1 MGWAKKVRFDKR
13 AALFSSAAAIM
24 LWAAPVA
31 AQSRQSYNLPAGDA
45 AQNVQKIAVESGV
58 QVMAPNAD
66 LAGIKTNAVKGD
78 YTPVEALQ
86 RMLANTGLEVV
97 ASGENTVVIRRAVE
111 TAAVDAPIREETDPD
126 IIVTGSRIRR
136 PGFDTLEATIVT
148 SGELIA
154 QRGYTNVAQALDE
167 TPGFVASGVNPI
179 GATQGTFNAGQ
190 SFVDFLG
197 LGSQRTLTLIN
208 GRRAVS
214 SNSIAGSGNAA
225 APGQQVDLNVIP
237 VGLIERVE
245 TIAIGGAPIYGSDA
259 IAGTV
264 NIILK
269 DNYQGLSVTG
279 QYGVAERGDAPG
291 YSIRGLAGIN
301 FDEGRGNIAVSGEYH
316 KQEGILLSK
325 RSGLRYLLPNA
336 AGGPPDNVVTDDLV
350 LGYFTE
356 GGLPFDPNTFDF
368 IRDSGGNALQFQ
380 GGDLNR
386 YVEGENVLGPYFNG
400 GDGVRM
406 ANHYS
411 LLSPT
416 ERAIVSAIGHY
427 DLTPSVRVVFEGSY
441 ARSEGKE
448 LSEVAAFTS
457 PYVSGTILPVSVNN
471 PFISAAARNTLLANG
486 ITGDFVLAR
495 NFSDLLDRGG
505 LSVNTVNFYRF
516 VGGLEGKTSLFGEP
530 AAWNLSVNYGRSRA
544 ITESSYINESRFLAA
559 VDAVRDGS
567 GNIVCATGGNCIPFN
582 IFGENAFSDE
592 AANYVLD
599 RGRAVSLN
607 QQLVFTANF
616 NGALPFRISPEPIAF
631 NIGAEYRKEQG
642 EFTVNNVLAAGTSL
656 LGLDLASPY
665 LPGKGSFH
673 TKEIY
678 GELSIP
684 IVSESQ
690 DIPVIKNLSIDSSA
704 RYVDNSIA
712 GGDLTWAVGGRFAPR
727 LPGLLDG
734 LLLRGTYARSIR
746 APAVTELFSGA
757 SPTRGRIDDP
767 CSASNYQRGDNPT
780 VRAANC
786 AVALQAL
793 GVASPAAFN
802 PTTFAL
808 SPIGTISGNAALEN
822 EKARSWSAGIVYQ
835 PKLVSGL
842 RLSADWTQI
851 HLTGGIESLSIQ
863 QVLNACYDGV
873 DFPNA
878 PGCNQFR
885 RLTAAESGAGSA
897 NPTRVNGDIANGY
910 RSGYINTASLKFAG
924 MIVAAEYNFGMA
936 ALEKQGRIRLGVKA
950 FHNSKYELQT
960 TDSVPASNAVGG
972 VGLAKWSGQFN
983 VGYQGAALDLLL
995 QGIYTGPVKYD
1006 ILADPTTIADKDN
1019 NIGSYWRFNSTLGVR
1034 VNDRFSLQLVVN
1046 NLFDRQ
1052 PSASQIFS
1060 SSFGTYDLIGRR
1072 FLFSVT
1078 AGL

>member
-13 AALFSSAAAIM
+13 AALFGSAAAIM

-66 LAGIKTNAVKGD
+66 LAGIKTNPVKGD

-86 RMLANTGLEVV
+86 RMLADTGLEVV
-97 ASGENTVVIRRAVE
+97 ASGENTVVIRRATE

-148 SGELIA
+148 DAEVIA
-154 QRGYTNVAQALDE
+154 QRGYTNVAQVFDD

-179 GATQGTFNAGQ
+179 GASQGTFNAGQ

-197 LGSQRTLTLIN
+197 LGSQRTLALIN

-214 SNSIAGSGNAA
+214 SNSISGSGNSAS
-225 APGQQVDLNVIP
+225 PGQQVDLNVIP

-269 DNYQGLSVTG
+269 DKYQGLSVTG
-279 QYGVAERGDAPG
+279 QYGIAERGDAPG
-291 YSIRGLAGIN
+291 YSIRGLAGLN
-301 FDEGRGNIAVSGEYH
+301 FDEGRGNIAISGEYH
-316 KQEGILLSK
+316 EQKGMVLSE
-325 RSGLRYLLPNA
+325 RSGLRYAVPTPSSTPSNT
-336 AGGPPDNVVTDDLV
+336 VTNDLV
-350 LGYFTE
+350 YGYFTE

-368 IRDSGGNALQFQ
+368 IRDSSGRSLQFR
-380 GGDLNR
+380 GGDLQP
-386 YVEGENVLGPYFNG
+386 YVPGTNVRSVLFDG

-406 ANHYS
+406 ADHFS

-416 ERAIVSAIGHY
+416 KRAIVSAIGHY
-427 DLTPSVRVVFEGSY
+427 DLTPSIRMVFEGSY

-457 PYVSGTILPVSVNN
+457 PYVSGTILTVSANN
-471 PFISAAARNTLLANG
+471 PFISTAARNTLAANG

-505 LSVNTVNFYRF
+505 LTVNTVNFYRF

-530 AAWNLSVNYGRSRA
+530 AAWELSVNYGKSRA
-544 ITESSYINESRFLAA
+544 VTEMSYINNDRFLAA

-567 GNIVCATGGNCIPFN
+567 GNIVCASGGSCVPFN
-582 IFGENAFSDE
+582 VFGENAFTDE
-592 AANYVLD
+592 AAKYVLD

-607 QQLVFTANF
+607 QQFVATANF

-631 NIGAEYRKEQG
+631 NIGAEYRKEMG
-642 EFTVNNVLAAGTSL
+642 DFSVDRVLGAGATL
-656 LGLDLASPY
+656 LGLDLASPFS
-665 LPGKGSFH
+665 PNKGSYN
-673 TKEIY
+673 TKELY

-690 DIPVIKNLSIDSSA
+690 DIPIIKNLSVDSSA

-712 GGDLTWAVGGRFAPR
+712 GGDVTWAVGGRFAPR
-727 LPGLLDG
+727 LPGVLDG
-734 LLLRGTYARSIR
+734 LLLRGTYARAIR

-757 SPTRGRIDDP
+757 SPTRGAISDP
-767 CSASNYQRGDNPT
+767 CAPANYQRGDNAT
-780 VRAANC
+780 ARAANC
-786 AVALQAL
+786 AAALSAL
-793 GVASPAAFN
+793 GISSPAIFD
-802 PTTFAL
+802 PTTAGL
-808 SPIGTISGNAALEN
+808 SPIGTVSGNENLQN

-835 PKLVSGL
+835 PKLIPGFRV
-842 RLSADWTQI
+842 SADWTHI
-851 HLTGGIESLSIQ
+851 HLTGGIESLGIQ
-863 QVLNACYDGV
+863 QVVNACYDSN

-878 PGCNQFR
+878 AGCGQFR
-885 RLTAAESGAGSA
+885 RLTAAEVGPGTA
-897 NPTRVNGDIANGY
+897 NPTRHVGDIANGY
-910 RSGYINTASLKFAG
+910 RSGYINTAGLKFSG
-924 MIVAAEYNFGMA
+924 LIVAAEYNFGMT
-936 ALEKQGRIRLGVKA
+936 ALEKQGRIKLGVKM
-950 FHNSKYELQT
+950 FHNNKYELLI
-960 TDSVPASNAVGG
+960 TDSTPTSNSVGG
-972 VGLAKWSGQFN
+972 VGLPKWSGQFN
-983 VGYQGAALDLLL
+983 LGYQGAALDLLL
-995 QGIYTGPVKYD
+995 QGLYTGPVKND
-1006 ILADPTTIADKDN
+1006 ILATSATIADKDN
-1019 NIGSYWRFNSTLGVR
+1019 LIGSYWRFNSTVGVR

-1052 PSASQIFS
+1052 PTASQLFS
-1060 SSFGTYDLIGRR
+1060 RSFGTYDLIGRR